1 MSHHFVS
8 VSTLPAGGEKLDLS
22 KIGKW
27 ISLLRLGAVIG
38 LIASAVIFLAGDA
51 IKIGSTDF
59 VTGEPIS
66 YSLRDVFSY
75 SWLFAFYVFFTF
87 ALGGLF
93 WVLLHNASNSSWGVV
108 IRRLP
113 ETLAIQFLPIFL
125 LGLPLLFEPIRETL
139 WTWMHDHRVALEGG
153 KAATLPEA
161 LHHSNHLL
169 YHKLTYLSVW
179 WHNGMPGFIMRFV
192 IYFIVLGLFA
202 FILRGWSVAQDSTGD
217 VRLTLLARRWSCGFL
232 PLFAVCLTFAGFDW
246 IKGLN
251 YAWFST
257 MFGVNVFAG
266 SALAT
271 MALLIVITV
280 TLHENGYLKR
290 LLTPEHTH
298 LMGKLMHAFTI
309 FWAYIAFSQ
318 YFLIWYANIAEET
331 QFYAIRNTDGWN
343 FYSTFLITIGH
354 FFIPFLLLLP
364 RAAKKNFK
372 RIRAI
377 ALWIIFV
384 HICEAYWF
392 IIPERGPKLADQPA
406 IVWAVLLDAAAFITI
421 GCVVAL
427 CFLKSLARFSLYPCG
442 DPRLQESINVV
453 N

>member
-8 VSTLPAGGEKLDLS
+8 VSTLPAGGEKLDPS
-22 KIGKW
+22 KLGKW
-27 ISLLRLGAVIG
+27 ITFLRLGAGIG
-38 LIASAVIFLAGDA
+38 IVLSAIIFLGGGA
-51 IKIGSTDF
+51 IKFGGADF

-75 SWLFAFYVFFTF
+75 SWLFAFYLFFTL

-113 ETLAIQFLPIFL
+113 ETLAVQILPLFFI
-125 LGLPLLFEPIRETL
+125 GLPLLLPQVRETL
-139 WTWMHDHRVALEGG
+139 WTWMHEHSAALKSGEAGSI
-153 KAATLPEA
+153 KDA

-169 YHKLTYLSVW
+169 YHKYEYLSVW
-179 WHNGMPGFIMRFV
+179 LGQWLPGFIPRFGF
-192 IYFIVLGLFA
+192 YFIVLGLGA
-202 FILRGWSVAQDSTGD
+202 FILRGWSLSQDHTGD
-217 VRLTLLARRWSCGFL
+217 VRPTLSARRLSSGFL
-232 PLFAVCLTFAGFDW
+232 LVFAVSLTFSSIDW
-246 IKGLN
+246 IMGLN

-271 MALLIVITV
+271 MALLIVIAV

-290 LLTPEHTH
+290 VLTPEHTH
-298 LMGKLMHAFTI
+298 LMGKLMHAFVI

-318 YFLIWYANIAEET
+318 YFLIWYANITEET
-331 QFYAIRNTDGWN
+331 QFYAIRNTAGWN
-343 FYSTFLITIGH
+343 YFSTFLLTIGH
-354 FFIPFLLLLP
+354 FFVPFLLLLP
-364 RAAKKNFK
+364 RAAKRNFK

-377 ALWIIFV
+377 SLWIIFV
-384 HICEAYWF
+384 HICEIYWF

-406 IVWAVLLDAAAFITI
+406 IVWAVLLDAAAFITV
-421 GCVVAL
+421 GCIVAL
-427 CFLKSLARFSLYPCG
+427 TFLQSLARQSLYPCG

-453 N
+453 S

>member
-27 ISLLRLGAVIG
+27 TALLRLGAIAG
-38 LIASAVIFLAGDA
+38 LVLSAVLFVAGGA
-51 IKIGSTDF
+51 IKIGSKDF
-59 VTGEPIS
+59 VSGEAIS
-66 YSLRDVFSY
+66 YTVREAFSY
-75 SWLFAFYVFFTF
+75 SWLFAFYVFFTL

-93 WVLLHNASNSSWGVV
+93 WTLLHNASNSSWGVV

-113 ETLAIQFLPIFL
+113 ETLAVQFVPLLF
-125 LGLPLLFEPIRETL
+125 LGLPLLFPQVRETL
-139 WTWMHDHRVALEGG
+139 WTWMHDHSVAAKSGE
-153 KAATLPEA
+153 AASLKDA

-169 YHKLTYLSVW
+169 YHKLNYLTLW
-179 WHNGMPGFIMRFV
+179 WGAVPGFIPRFF
-192 IYFIVLGLFA
+192 IYFLLLSVGA
-202 FILRGWSVAQDSTGD
+202 YALRGWSVSQDTTGD
-217 VRLTLLARRWSCGFL
+217 VRPTLSARRFSCGWL
-232 PLFAVCLTFAGFDW
+232 PLFAISLTFAGFDW

-266 SALAT
+266 SAVAS

-280 TLHENGYLKR
+280 TLFENGYFKR
-290 LLTPEHTH
+290 VLTAEHLH

-331 QFYAIRNTDGWN
+331 QFYAIRNTGGWN
-343 FYSTFLITIGH
+343 YYSIFLVTIGH
-354 FFIPFLLLLP
+354 FFIPFILLLP

-372 RIRAI
+372 RVRAI
-377 ALWIIFV
+377 ALWILFAHV
-384 HICEAYWF
+384 CEAYWF

-406 IVWAVLLDAAAFITI
+406 IVWAVMLDAAAFVTI

-427 CFLKSLARFSLYPCG
+427 TFLKSLAQHSLYPCG
-442 DPRLQESINVV
+442 DPRLQESINVI